1 MDSKQVPKTPSPHDQ
16 FFKGMFSQPEIAI
29 GYIRNFLPKEIW
41 QDLQLDQ
48 LTLDGTSYINHEL
61 KAYFSDLVWQCPYHD
76 SEINIAFL
84 FEHKTYQPKFVHI
97 QLLRYMMQ
105 MWEQDIKEKRKYL
118 RPVIP
123 IIVYQGLKKW
133 KIRPMAEYFPDVDK
147 SLTKYV
153 PNFEYELSDLPR
165 IPEDDI
171 LKLDSKK
178 LTLALYSMANYR
190 SFVRNI
196 ETLDRI
202 FVVFDRFENME
213 ENTNFV
219 NMILVYL
226 MKTNHIKTNEMK
238 EILEKSKSKSIHRAK
253 TTYEMF
259 VDEGIKIGIEK
270 GKEDGIIEG
279 IEKGLEMA
287 ITKAHKSGQS
297 AEFIAKMFEI
307 SVEKVKKILSEQ

>member
-48 LTLDGTSYINHEL
+48 LTLDGTSYITHEL

-76 SEINIAFL
+76 TEINIAFL

-97 QLLRYMMQ
+97 QLLRYMLQ
-105 MWEQDIKEKRKYL
+105 IWEQDIKEKRKYL

-123 IIVYQGLKKW
+123 IIVYQGSKKW
-133 KIRPMAEYFPDVDK
+133 ILKPMAECFPDVDK

-178 LTLALYSMANYR
+178 LTLGLYAMANYR
-190 SFVRNI
+190 SFLKLI
-196 ETLDRI
+196 ETMDRLYL
-202 FVVFDRFENME
+202 VVNHFENTE

-219 NMILVYL
+219 DTIIVYL
-226 MKTNHIKTNEMK
+226 MKANKIKSDEMK
-238 EILEKSKSKSIHRAK
+238 ELLEKTKSKTMQRAK
-253 TTYEMF
+253 STY
-259 VDEGIKIGIEK
+259 DQIIDDGIKIGIEK
-270 GKEDGIIEG
+270 GLELAII
-279 IEKGLEMA
+279 
-287 ITKAHKSGQS
+287 KAHKSGQS

>member
-1 MDSKQVPKTPSPHDQ
+1 MDSKQIPKTPSPHDQ
-16 FFKGMFSQPEIAI
+16 FFKGMFSKPEIAI

-48 LTLDGTSYINHEL
+48 LTLDGTSYITHEL
-61 KAYFSDLVWQCPYHD
+61 KAYFSDLVWQCPYLD
-76 SEINIAFL
+76 TEINIAFL
-84 FEHKTYQPKFVHI
+84 FEHKTYQPKFVHV

-123 IIVYQGLKKW
+123 VIVYQGSKKW
-133 KIRPMAEYFPDVDK
+133 KIRSMEEYFPNLEK
-147 SLTKYV
+147 QMKKYL
-153 PNFEYELSDLPR
+153 PIFGYELNDLQR

-171 LKLDSKK
+171 LKLESKK
-178 LTLALYSMANYR
+178 LTLALYSMAHYR
-190 SFVRNI
+190 SFLRNI

-202 FVVFDRFENME
+202 FFLFDRFENTE

-226 MKTNHIKTNEMK
+226 MKTNHIKTEEMK
-238 EILEKSKSKSIHRAK
+238 EILEKSKSKSIRRAK

-259 VDEGIKIGIEK
+259 VDEGIKIGMEK
-270 GKEDGIIEG
+270 GMS
-279 IEKGLEMA
+279 LA
-287 ITKAHKSGQS
+287 ILKAYKSGQP
-297 AEFIAKMFEI
+297 AESIASMFEI
-307 SVEKVKKILSEQ
+307 SLEKVQKVLSEQ